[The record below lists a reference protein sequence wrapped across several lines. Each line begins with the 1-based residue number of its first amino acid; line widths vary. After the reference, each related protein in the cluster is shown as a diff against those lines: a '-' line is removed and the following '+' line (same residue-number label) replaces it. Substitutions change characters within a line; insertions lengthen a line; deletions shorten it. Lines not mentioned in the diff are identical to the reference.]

1 MACYACTA
9 FTLLIRHF
17 TLLLCSPLALLTL
30 AKWTSL
36 SDVLGRK
43 FLLHIGMFG
52 ITVSFL
58 LNWFAA
64 SRFNFFGYHI
74 YYVEAVLLGLIPVG
88 ALLNP
93 AVFSYTGKAS
103 ASSKH
108 DIGLIW

>member
-1 MACYACTA
+1 MACYTCTA
-9 FTLLIRHF
+9 FTLLMRCIS
-17 TLLLCSPLALLTL
+17 LSLCFPLALLTL

-52 ITVSFL
+52 LAVSFL

-74 YYVEAVLLGLIPVG
+74 YYVEAVLLGLIPSG

-93 AVFSYTGKAS
+93 AVFSYTGKATD
-103 ASSKH
+103 SSRH
-108 DIGLIW
+108 DMDPC